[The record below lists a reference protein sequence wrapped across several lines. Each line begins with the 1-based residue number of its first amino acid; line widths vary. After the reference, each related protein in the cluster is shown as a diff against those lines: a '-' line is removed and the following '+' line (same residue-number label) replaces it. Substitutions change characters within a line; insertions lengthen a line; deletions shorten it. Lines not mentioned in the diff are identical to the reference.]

1 MNSNTSFVLNV
12 RMKTSRRLYGSSKKA
27 FVGGLDFDVGADV
40 TWTLEQFSKAICDQ
54 QAWNVDDEVHFSY
67 FDKFENK
74 IVKIYS
80 DLDLSLMFAMHI
92 GERSVVIENDV
103 VIGARDNQAIHS
115 QPSYSQKHPMFDY
128 HVFND
133 NEDERLYPDL
143 VQSHPMLA
151 LDHRP
156 AQFEGTDQE
165 EEDETI
171 DMGMSGHEGDEDRL
185 MIDYDKDNPS
195 LAEGT
200 IFPLMVDCRNALAT
214 YCIKGEYDFEI
225 DKSEPSRLR
234 VHCTYERC
242 RWRIHASKMRDS
254 TLIQVKVNPFPH
266 TCPSVERK
274 ETLKIAKSRWCADVM
289 LEWVRDNPCI
299 GPTAL
304 IKKIH
309 EKYRINVPYMR
320 VFYGKEIALDK
331 IYGPWK
337 DSFKLMYTFKAE
349 VEKACPGSVV
359 EIDKHT
365 MQYKV
370 RKMILEKEC
379 FRRTFVS
386 FKACWKGFLDGC
398 RPYLAVDASAL
409 NGRFRGQLVAACAI
423 DARNWLFPV
432 AYRVLE
438 AESEES
444 WKWFL

>member
-1 MNSNTSFVLNV
+1 
-12 RMKTSRRLYGSSKKA
+12 
-27 FVGGLDFDVGADV
+27 
-40 TWTLEQFSKAICDQ
+40 
-54 QAWNVDDEVHFSY
+54 
-67 FDKFENK
+67 
-74 IVKIYS
+74 
-80 DLDLSLMFAMHI
+80 MFAMHI

-171 DMGMSGHEGDEDRL
+171 DMGMSGHEDDEDRL

-200 IFPLMVDCRNALAT
+200 IFPSMVDCQNALAT
-214 YCIKGEYDFEI
+214 YCINGEYDFEI

-242 RWRIHASKMRDS
+242 RRRIHASKMRDS

-289 LEWVRDNPCI
+289 LEWVRDNP
-299 GPTAL
+299 
-304 IKKIH
+304 
-309 EKYRINVPYMR
+309 
-320 VFYGKEIALDK
+320 
-331 IYGPWK
+331 
-337 DSFKLMYTFKAE
+337 
-349 VEKACPGSVV
+349 
-359 EIDKHT
+359 
-365 MQYKV
+365 
-370 RKMILEKEC
+370 
-379 FRRTFVS
+379 
-386 FKACWKGFLDGC
+386 
-398 RPYLAVDASAL
+398 
-409 NGRFRGQLVAACAI
+409 
-423 DARNWLFPV
+423 
-432 AYRVLE
+432 
-438 AESEES
+438 
-444 WKWFL
+444 